1 MSDSTAHSLKPSL
14 GLFSLTN
21 IVAANMI
28 GAGIFTT
35 SGLLMEEL
43 GDPVLLIVLWLIGGI
58 IAFTGAMAYG
68 ELGATYPEAGGEY
81 VFLSKLFH
89 PSLGFLSGWVSFI
102 VGFSAPIAASAIG
115 ISEYLVRTVSL
126 EISEFQLQLLKKS
139 ISIIIILIFTS
150 VHIRGMKLGSKFQDV
165 LTVMKILL
173 IVVLIFIGFIW
184 GEGNWSH
191 FSVNDSNSTTGSNFK
206 SIGLSL
212 MWIMFAYSGWNA
224 STYIGGEVKNP
235 LKNLSRSLL
244 VGTSV
249 VAFLYLLLNLLFVY
263 ALSPSE
269 MSGVISIGGLTVN
282 KLFGQSLDTVY
293 SAFIAFAML
302 SSLSAFIIIGPRVYY
317 AMAKKGHF
325 FQVAS
330 KVNKHDVPA
339 ISIVV
344 QSILAIIFVV
354 TGTFD
359 QILTVLG
366 FSLGVF
372 PILNVLG
379 VFKLRMRKASKLK
392 LPGYP
397 YIQVFFIAMSL
408 TFLVL
413 AFLERPTESS
423 IAIGIILI
431 GIPLY
436 FLFVKVKKKRSVG

>member
-1 MSDSTAHSLKPSL
+1 MPSNKTLKPTL
-14 GLFSLTN
+14 GFFSLTN
-21 IVAANMI
+21 IVVANMI

-43 GDPVLLIVLWLIGGI
+43 GNPLLMLGLWFIGGLV
-58 IAFTGAMAYG
+58 AFAGAMSYG

-115 ISEYLVRTVSL
+115 ISEYLTRTIAL
-126 EISEFQLQLLKKS
+126 EIPDLQVQIIKKS
-139 ISIIIILIFTS
+139 ISVFIILLFTV
-150 VHIRGMKLGSKFQDV
+150 VHVRGMKLGSRFQDV
-165 LTVMKILL
+165 LTVLKVLL

-184 GEGNWSH
+184 GDGDWSH
-191 FSVNDSNSTTGSNFK
+191 FFVNEDRAGAQVNFK

-224 STYIGGEVKNP
+224 STYVGGEVKNP

-249 VAFLYLLLNLLFVY
+249 VASLYLLLNVLFVY
-263 ALSPSE
+263 ALSPSD

-282 KLFGQSLDTVY
+282 KLFGQSLDRVY
-293 SAFIAFAML
+293 SGFIAFALL

-325 FQVAS
+325 FRVAS
-330 KVNKHDVPA
+330 KINKHDVPA
-339 ISIVV
+339 MSIVG
-344 QSILAIIFVV
+344 QSILAIIFAV

-359 QILTVLG
+359 QILTILG

-372 PILNVLG
+372 PILNIAG
-379 VFKLRMRKASKLK
+379 VIKLRKQKASKLK

-397 YIQVFFIAMSL
+397 FIQVFFIAMSL
-408 TFLVL
+408 AFLVL
-413 AFLERPTESS
+413 AFLERPAESS
-423 IAIGIILI
+423 IAIGIIVI

-436 FLFVKVKKKRSVG
+436 FWFVRGRRKEG

>member
-1 MSDSTAHSLKPSL
+1 MPSNKTLKPTL
-14 GLFSLTN
+14 GFFSLTN
-21 IVAANMI
+21 IVVANMI

-43 GDPVLLIVLWLIGGI
+43 GNPLLMLGLWFIGGLV
-58 IAFTGAMAYG
+58 AFAGAMSYG

-115 ISEYLVRTVSL
+115 ISEYLTRTIAL
-126 EISEFQLQLLKKS
+126 EIPDLQVQVIKKS
-139 ISIIIILIFTS
+139 ISVFIILLFTV
-150 VHIRGMKLGSKFQDV
+150 VHVRGMKLGSRFQDV
-165 LTVMKILL
+165 LTVLKVLL

-184 GEGNWSH
+184 GDGNWSN
-191 FSVNDSNSTTGSNFK
+191 FSLTNNTAGGANFK

-224 STYIGGEVKNP
+224 STYVGGEVKNP

-249 VAFLYLLLNLLFVY
+249 VASLYLLLNVLFVY
-263 ALSPSE
+263 ALSPSD

-282 KLFGQSLDTVY
+282 KLFGQSLDRVY
-293 SAFIAFAML
+293 SGFIAFALL

-325 FQVAS
+325 FRVAS
-330 KVNKHDVPA
+330 KINKHDVPA
-339 ISIVV
+339 MSIVG
-344 QSILAIIFVV
+344 QSILAIIFAV

-359 QILTVLG
+359 QILTILG

-372 PILNVLG
+372 PILNIAG
-379 VFKLRMRKASKLK
+379 VIKLRKQKASKLK

-397 YIQVFFIAMSL
+397 FIQVFFIAMSL
-408 TFLVL
+408 AFLVL
-413 AFLERPTESS
+413 AFLERPAESS
-423 IAIGIILI
+423 IAIGIIVI

-436 FLFVKVKKKRSVG
+436 FWFVRGRRKEG

>member
-1 MSDSTAHSLKPSL
+1 MASNKSLKPTL
-14 GLFSLTN
+14 GFFSLTN
-21 IVAANMI
+21 IVIANMI

-43 GDPVLLIVLWLIGGI
+43 GNPLLMLGLWLLGGLV
-58 IAFTGAMAYG
+58 AFAGAMSYG
-68 ELGATYPEAGGEY
+68 ELGATYPKAGGEY

-115 ISEYLVRTVSL
+115 ISEYLMRTVSL
-126 EISEFQLQLLKKS
+126 EISDFQLQLLKKT
-139 ISIIIILIFTS
+139 ISVVIILIFTAIH
-150 VHIRGMKLGSKFQDV
+150 VRGMKLGSKFQDV
-165 LTVMKILL
+165 LTVLKVML
-173 IVVLIFIGFIW
+173 IVVLIFIGFVW
-184 GEGNWSH
+184 GDGNRVH
-191 FSVNDSNSTTGSNFK
+191 FSLSYNTAAGGTNFK

-224 STYIGGEVKNP
+224 STYVGGEVKNP

-244 VGTSV
+244 VGTAV
-249 VAFLYLLLNLLFVY
+249 VALLYLLLNVLFVY

-282 KLFGQSLDTVY
+282 SLFGQSLDKVY
-293 SAFIAFAML
+293 SGFIAFALL

-325 FQVAS
+325 FRLAS
-330 KVNKHDVPA
+330 RVNKHEVPA
-339 ISIVV
+339 ISIVA
-344 QSILAIIFVV
+344 QSVLAIVFAV

-359 QILTVLG
+359 QILTILG

-372 PILNVLG
+372 PILNVAG
-379 VFKLRMRKASKLK
+379 VIKLRKRKASKLK

-397 YIQVFFIAMSL
+397 YIQLFFIAMSL

-413 AFLERPTESS
+413 AFLERPVESS

-436 FLFVKVKKKRSVG
+436 FMFVRRR

>member
-1 MSDSTAHSLKPSL
+1 MPANKTLKPSL
-14 GLFSLTN
+14 GFFSLTN
-21 IVAANMI
+21 IVVANMI

-35 SGLLMEEL
+35 SGLLMQEL
-43 GDPVLLIVLWLIGGI
+43 GNPMLLLGLWLIGGMV
-58 IAFTGAMAYG
+58 ALAGAMSYG

-115 ISEYLVRTVSL
+115 ISEYLTRTITL
-126 EISEFQLQLLKKS
+126 EITGLQVQLLKKS
-139 ISIIIILIFTS
+139 ISVFIILFFTL

-165 LTVMKILL
+165 LTVLKVLL
-173 IVVLIFIGFIW
+173 IVVLIFIGFVW
-184 GEGNWSH
+184 GDGNWSH
-191 FSVNDSNSTTGSNFK
+191 FSVHEGNPEAQGKMK

-224 STYIGGEVKNP
+224 STYVGGEVRNP
-235 LKNLSRSLL
+235 VKNLSRSLL

-249 VAFLYLLLNLLFVY
+249 VALLYLLLNVLFIY
-263 ALSPSE
+263 TLSPSE
-269 MSGVISIGGLTVN
+269 MGGVISIGGLTVN
-282 KLFGQSLDTVY
+282 KLFGQSLDKVY
-293 SAFIAFAML
+293 SGFIAFALL

-325 FQVAS
+325 FRVAS
-330 KVNKHDVPA
+330 QVNKHDVPA
-339 ISIVV
+339 VSIIA
-344 QSILAIIFVV
+344 QSFLAIVFAV

-372 PILNVLG
+372 PILNVAG
-379 VFKLRMRKASKLK
+379 VIKLRRKKASKLK

-397 YIQVFFIAMSL
+397 YVQLFFMCMSL

-413 AFLERPTESS
+413 AFLERPVEAS

-436 FLFVKVKKKRSVG
+436 LMFVKGRRKE

>member
-1 MSDSTAHSLKPSL
+1 MPSNKTLKPTL
-14 GLFSLTN
+14 GFFSLTN
-21 IVAANMI
+21 IVVANMI

-43 GDPVLLIVLWLIGGI
+43 GNPLLMLGLWFIGGLV
-58 IAFTGAMAYG
+58 AFAGAMSYG

-115 ISEYLVRTVSL
+115 ISEYLTRTIAL
-126 EISEFQLQLLKKS
+126 EIPDLQVQVIKKS
-139 ISIIIILIFTS
+139 ISVFIILLFTV
-150 VHIRGMKLGSKFQDV
+150 VHVRGMKLGSRFQDV
-165 LTVMKILL
+165 LTVLKVLL

-184 GEGNWSH
+184 GDGDWSH
-191 FSVNDSNSTTGSNFK
+191 FFVNEDRAGAQVNFK

-224 STYIGGEVKNP
+224 STYVGGEVKNP

-249 VAFLYLLLNLLFVY
+249 VASLYLLLNVLFVY
-263 ALSPSE
+263 ALSPSD

-282 KLFGQSLDTVY
+282 KLFGQSLDRVY
-293 SAFIAFAML
+293 SGFIAFALL

-325 FQVAS
+325 FRVAS
-330 KVNKHDVPA
+330 KINKHDVPA
-339 ISIVV
+339 MSIVG
-344 QSILAIIFVV
+344 QSILAIIFAV

-359 QILTVLG
+359 QILTILG

-372 PILNVLG
+372 PILNIAG
-379 VFKLRMRKASKLK
+379 VIKLRKQKASKLK

-397 YIQVFFIAMSL
+397 FIQVFFIAMSL
-408 TFLVL
+408 AFLVL
-413 AFLERPTESS
+413 AFLERPAESS
-423 IAIGIILI
+423 IAIGIIVI

-436 FLFVKVKKKRSVG
+436 FWFVRGRRKEG

>member
-1 MSDSTAHSLKPSL
+1 MPSNKTLKPTL
-14 GLFSLTN
+14 GFFSLTN
-21 IVAANMI
+21 IVVANMI

-43 GDPVLLIVLWLIGGI
+43 GNPLLMLGLWFIGGLV
-58 IAFTGAMAYG
+58 AFAGAMSYG

-115 ISEYLVRTVSL
+115 ISEYLTRTIAL
-126 EISEFQLQLLKKS
+126 EIPDLQVQIIKKS
-139 ISIIIILIFTS
+139 ISVFIILLFTV
-150 VHIRGMKLGSKFQDV
+150 VHVRGMKLGSRFQDV
-165 LTVMKILL
+165 LTVLKVLL

-184 GEGNWSH
+184 GDGDWSH
-191 FSVNDSNSTTGSNFK
+191 FFVNEDRAGAQVNFK

-224 STYIGGEVKNP
+224 STYVGGEVKNP

-249 VAFLYLLLNLLFVY
+249 VASLYLLLNVLFVY
-263 ALSPSE
+263 ALSPSD

-282 KLFGQSLDTVY
+282 KLFGQSLDRVY
-293 SAFIAFAML
+293 SGFIAFALL

-325 FQVAS
+325 FRVAS
-330 KVNKHDVPA
+330 KINKHDVPA
-339 ISIVV
+339 MSIVG
-344 QSILAIIFVV
+344 QSILAIIFAV

-359 QILTVLG
+359 QILTILG

-372 PILNVLG
+372 PILNIAG
-379 VFKLRMRKASKLK
+379 VIKLRKQKASKLK

-397 YIQVFFIAMSL
+397 FIQVFFIAISL
-408 TFLVL
+408 AFLVL
-413 AFLERPTESS
+413 AFLERPAESS
-423 IAIGIILI
+423 IAIGIIVI

-436 FLFVKVKKKRSVG
+436 FWFVRGRRKEG

>member
-1 MSDSTAHSLKPSL
+1 MASNKSLKPTL
-14 GLFSLTN
+14 GFFSLTN
-21 IVAANMI
+21 IVVANMI

-43 GDPVLLIVLWLIGGI
+43 GNPLLMLGLWLLGGLV
-58 IAFTGAMAYG
+58 AFAGAMSYG

-115 ISEYLVRTVSL
+115 ISEYLMRTVSL
-126 EISEFQLQLLKKS
+126 EISDFQLQLLKKS
-139 ISIIIILIFTS
+139 ISVVIILIFTAIH
-150 VHIRGMKLGSKFQDV
+150 VRGMKLGAKFQDV
-165 LTVMKILL
+165 LTVLKVVL
-173 IVVLIFIGFIW
+173 IVVLIFIGFAW
-184 GEGNWSH
+184 GDGSWTH
-191 FSVNDSNSTTGSNFK
+191 FSLNETKPVTQGNFK
-206 SIGLSL
+206 SIGLAL

-224 STYIGGEVKNP
+224 STYVGGEVRNP

-244 VGTSV
+244 VGTAV
-249 VAFLYLLLNLLFVY
+249 VALLYLLLNVLFVY

-282 KLFGQSLDTVY
+282 RLFGQSLDKVY
-293 SAFIAFAML
+293 SGFIAFALL

-325 FQVAS
+325 FRLAS
-330 KVNKHDVPA
+330 RINKHDVPG
-339 ISIVV
+339 ISIVA
-344 QSILAIIFVV
+344 QSILAIVFAVS
-354 TGTFD
+354 GTFD

-372 PILNVLG
+372 PILNVVG
-379 VFKLRMRKASKLK
+379 VFKLRMRHASKLK

-397 YIQVFFIAMSL
+397 YIQVFFVLMSL

-413 AFLERPTESS
+413 AFLERPMESS
-423 IAIGIILI
+423 IAIGIILV

-436 FLFVKVKKKRSVG
+436 FWFVRGRKYDG

>member
-1 MSDSTAHSLKPSL
+1 MPSNKTLKPTL
-14 GLFSLTN
+14 GFFSLTN
-21 IVAANMI
+21 IVVANMI

-43 GDPVLLIVLWLIGGI
+43 GNPLLMIGLWFIGGLV
-58 IAFTGAMAYG
+58 AFAGAMSYG

-115 ISEYLVRTVSL
+115 ISEYLTRTIAL
-126 EISEFQLQLLKKS
+126 EIPDLQVQVIKKS
-139 ISIIIILIFTS
+139 ISVFIILLFTV
-150 VHIRGMKLGSKFQDV
+150 VHVRGMKLGSRFQDV
-165 LTVMKILL
+165 LTVLKVLL

-184 GEGNWSH
+184 GDGDWSH
-191 FSVNDSNSTTGSNFK
+191 FFVNEDRAGAQVNFK

-224 STYIGGEVKNP
+224 STYVGGEVKNP

-249 VAFLYLLLNLLFVY
+249 VASLYLLLNVLFVY
-263 ALSPSE
+263 ALSPSD

-282 KLFGQSLDTVY
+282 KLFGQSLDRVY
-293 SAFIAFAML
+293 SGFIAFALL

-325 FQVAS
+325 FRVAS
-330 KVNKHDVPA
+330 KINKHDVPA
-339 ISIVV
+339 MSIVG
-344 QSILAIIFVV
+344 QSILAIIFAV

-359 QILTVLG
+359 QILTILG

-372 PILNVLG
+372 PILNIAG
-379 VFKLRMRKASKLK
+379 VIKLRKQKASKLK

-397 YIQVFFIAMSL
+397 FIQVFFIAMSL
-408 TFLVL
+408 AFLVL
-413 AFLERPTESS
+413 AFLERPAESS
-423 IAIGIILI
+423 IAIGIIVI

-436 FLFVKVKKKRSVG
+436 FWFVRGRRKEG

>member
-1 MSDSTAHSLKPSL
+1 MPSNKSLKPTL
-14 GLFSLTN
+14 GFFSLTN
-21 IVAANMI
+21 IVVANMI

-43 GDPVLLIVLWLIGGI
+43 GNPLLMLSLWLIGGLV
-58 IAFTGAMAYG
+58 AFAGAMSYG

-115 ISEYLVRTVSL
+115 ISEYLMRTITPDL
-126 EISEFQLQLLKKS
+126 SEFQVQVLKKS
-139 ISIIIILIFTS
+139 ISVFIILIFTFIH
-150 VHIRGMKLGSKFQDV
+150 VRGMKLGSKFQDV
-165 LTVMKILL
+165 LTVLKVLL
-173 IVVLIFIGFIW
+173 IVVLIFIGFVW
-184 GEGNWSH
+184 GDGNWSH
-191 FSVNDSNSTTGSNFK
+191 FSMNESNPQSQGNFK

-224 STYIGGEVKNP
+224 STYVGGEVKNP

-249 VAFLYLLLNLLFVY
+249 VALLYLLLNVLFVY
-263 ALSPSE
+263 ALSPGQ
-269 MSGVISIGGLTVN
+269 MNGVISIGGLTVN
-282 KLFGQSLDTVY
+282 KLFGQSLDKVY
-293 SAFIAFAML
+293 SGFIAFALL
-302 SSLSAFIIIGPRVYY
+302 SSLSAFVIIGPRVYY

-325 FQVAS
+325 FKVAS
-330 KVNKHDVPA
+330 RVNKYDVPSV
-339 ISIVV
+339 SIIA
-344 QSILAIIFVV
+344 QSALAIVFAI

-372 PILNVLG
+372 PILNVMG
-379 VFKLRMRKASKLK
+379 VFKLRMRQATKLK

-397 YIQVFFIAMSL
+397 YIQLFFIAMSL
-408 TFLVL
+408 TFMVL
-413 AFLERPTESS
+413 AFLERPVESL

-436 FLFVKVKKKRSVG
+436 FMFVRGKRNKE